1 MVDAYNIHWHTQN
14 SQGVVGFTR
23 CDAVHNVHSTGVK
36 GYDYMQCVNG
46 LSVLWILPAGSGN
59 WRQLGN
65 DVWLSHHYQDI
76 NVTLSQWLCLCV

>member
-1 MVDAYNIHWHTQN
+1 MHDECLHVCGRRAEL
-14 SQGVVGFTR
+14 GKL
-23 CDAVHNVHSTGVK
+23 HSLVK

-59 WRQLGN
+59 WRQLDN
-65 DVWLSHHYQDI
+65 DVWLSRHYQDI